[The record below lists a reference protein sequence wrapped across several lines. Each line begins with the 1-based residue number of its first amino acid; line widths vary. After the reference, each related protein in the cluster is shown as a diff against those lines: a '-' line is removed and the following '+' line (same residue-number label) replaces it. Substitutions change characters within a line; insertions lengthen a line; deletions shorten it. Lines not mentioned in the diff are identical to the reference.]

1 MTDYFPNEYME
12 SAYSIDYEALYRKGF
27 RGIIFDI
34 DNTLVPHG
42 ADCTPDA
49 EALFRRLAGIG
60 FKTLLLSNNSAER
73 VERFNSTIGTLA
85 IPDASKPASRS
96 FHEAVRL
103 LGTKRENTLMIGD
116 TIHTDIL
123 GANRAGL
130 KSILVKYIGYYDKG
144 RKGLCRKL
152 ERAILLFFPLFHR
165 RRRLL

>member
-42 ADCTPDA
+42 ADCTPRAD
-49 EALFRRLAGIG
+49 ALFRHLTRIG
-60 FKTLLLSNNSAER
+60 FKTLLLSNNNAER
-73 VERFNSTIGTLA
+73 VERFNRTIGTLA
-85 IPDASKPASRS
+85 ISDASKPATDS
-96 FHEAVRL
+96 FHEAMRQ
-103 LGTKRENTLMIGD
+103 LGTNSGNTLMIGD

-130 KSILVKYIGYYDKG
+130 NSILVKYIGYYDKG
-144 RKGLCRKL
+144 RKGLRRKL
-152 ERAILLFFPLFHR
+152 ESAILLFFPLIHR
-165 RRRLL
+165 RRRIL